1 MNPTATSTNNQAGVA
16 AEPVSAPTPLPVMG
30 AAVQVASIRSLSG
43 KQPQAIWVPQ
53 TVPSVSEERDTL
65 ASRDVLGPETAPTAS
80 SSPRIASKRSLLLP
94 SGDEAVLLTRGDS
107 LFRTGDLASARLFY
121 ERAAN
126 AGSGQ
131 AALRLGESYDPH
143 FLEKTH
149 LRGTRGDIETAILWY
164 KRARDLGVSEATIL
178 LNSIASK

>member
-1 MNPTATSTNNQAGVA
+1 
-16 AEPVSAPTPLPVMG
+16 
-30 AAVQVASIRSLSG
+30 
-43 KQPQAIWVPQ
+43 
-53 TVPSVSEERDTL
+53 
-65 ASRDVLGPETAPTAS
+65 
-80 SSPRIASKRSLLLP
+80 
-94 SGDEAVLLTRGDS
+94 VLLTRGDS

-149 LRGTRGDIETAILWY
+149 LRGARSDTETAILWY
-164 KRARDLGVSEATIL
+164 KRARDLGASEATIL
-178 LNSIASK
+178 LDSIASK